1 MRFDPRQSN
10 PAGIILILVTIG
22 GLIGAVAVGQ
32 MVARNDFVKIGMI
45 AGAGVAMLVVF
56 GLGKNIWL
64 LIPLGWLLTGKIPV
78 LPIPLSLRDLCII
91 GAFLSFVAFVIF
103 KKLPKIKKIS
113 YCDYILG
120 INIIYLA
127 TVYVRNPVGVRAF
140 GSDMVGGA
148 PYFSVFTSV
157 LAYWV
162 LQHVVI
168 SVKEAKILP
177 WLLASGATVVAG
189 VGVLT
194 QRIPSLVPF
203 VAPFYSGINVSTY
216 MADLRGMEAD
226 TTRSGDLL
234 SFNKISAVLTSKFPP
249 IQLLLFLRPFWS
261 VVFYASIAAIFLSG
275 FRSGIMGFVVITI
288 LCGYFHSGLKDVVR
302 TLVVILFGVMIII
315 ALQASGLPV
324 HPSAQRALSF
334 IPAPWDP
341 GIVQGAEA
349 SSEWRFEMWKIALES
364 DKYIKN
370 KLFGDGF
377 GFSAYELNIQLQAAH
392 GFGGYLNVGQTEA
405 QLVTGAFHSG
415 PISAIRFVGAF
426 GLLIFLIF
434 LIACARFAWSVII
447 KSKGTPFFPLALFIG
462 TAMIYKPF
470 AYVFIFG
477 GFDGD
482 FPESIMYLAFLNLTS
497 RGLSDHLN
505 RRVGD
510 SDNNSPTLAIP
521 TTARQLQNS

>member
-1 MRFDPRQSN
+1 MRIDPRQSN
-10 PAGIILILVTIG
+10 PVGIILILVTLG
-22 GLIGAVAVGQ
+22 GLLGAVFMGN
-32 MVARNDFVKIGMI
+32 MVAKNDFFKIGLF
-45 AGAGVAMLVVF
+45 ASAAVAMFVVL
-56 GLGKNIWL
+56 GLGKKIWL
-64 LIPLGWLLTGKIPV
+64 LIPLGWLLGGKISL
-78 LPIPLSLRDLCII
+78 LPIPLSVRDFCIF

-103 KKLPKIKKIS
+103 KKLPKIGKLS

-148 PYFSVFTSV
+148 PYFTVFTSL

-168 SVKEAKILP
+168 SVKDAKILP

-189 VGVLT
+189 LGVLT

-216 MADLRGMEAD
+216 LADLRGMEVD

-261 VVFYASIAAIFLSG
+261 VLFYASIAAIFLSG

-302 TLVVILFGVMIII
+302 IFAVVLFGITTLVV
-315 ALQASGLPV
+315 LQASGVPV

-377 GFSAYELNIQLQAAH
+377 GFSAYELNIQLQAAY
-392 GFGGYLNVGQTEA
+392 GFGGYLNVGQTET

-426 GLLIFLIF
+426 GLLIFIVF

-482 FPESIMYLAFLNLTS
+482 FPESIMYLALLNLTS
-497 RGLSDHLN
+497 RGLTDYLN
-505 RRVGD
+505 QRGSISED
-510 SDNNSPTLAIP
+510 KSPSLAFLA
-521 TTARQLQNS
+521 TTHQLQEN